1 MGMNAIKRVA
11 GLAAVAALG
20 LMIGGALNALVPV
33 ALAQEG
39 EGSKQPY
46 TMPEYNSYQA
56 CATDKN
62 PASQVKCFDDFFA
75 KYPNSALL
83 IYAYPIDYQAYSQLK
98 NWQKV
103 IEFAD
108 KLVGLG
114 DKAGPNEK
122 YGALYARAY
131 AYNML
136 NSNDP
141 ALAKA
146 EMDACAAGLAL
157 IPELKKPEQIDE
169 KTFDQQKKQAGIYLN
184 GTCAQAAMVQKDYA
198 NAVKYYK
205 AVLELS
211 PDEAI
216 TSYRLGLA
224 YLAMTPPQT
233 MDGFWAIAR
242 AITSKN
248 TTQQQVTQL
257 KTYLRQRIVVYQGGT
272 VCDNLTDAELN
283 ELLQL
288 AASSPERP
296 ASYTLVT
303 SDQLT
308 AARTGMT
315 IASVISDLKA
325 GGDKAKVT
333 WLAACGL
340 EFPEVP
346 AKVIEV
352 TPGATDSDP
361 IDFKV
366 AFVTSEEEF
375 NAATTADMDVKVVGQ
390 PEASRVEKD
399 SAFHFTAT
407 LVGYDPA
414 PNFMIHWD
422 KGKVKADDIPAEK
435 AAPKK
440 PVRRPTRKP
449 GRRSN

>member
-1 MGMNAIKRVA
+1 MGMNAIRRLAEVAVLASLCLVA
-11 GLAAVAALG
+11 GGVLNGLAPA
-20 LMIGGALNALVPV
+20 

-39 EGSKQPY
+39 AGTKQPY

-56 CATDKN
+56 CAQDKV

-83 IYAYPIDYQAYSQLK
+83 IYAYPITYQAYSQLK

-103 IEFAD
+103 MEFAD
-108 KLVGLG
+108 KLVELG
-114 DKAGPNEK
+114 DKVGPNEK
-122 YGALYARAY
+122 YGAMYARAY

-141 ALAKA
+141 AVAKA
-146 EMDACAAGLAL
+146 EMDSCAAGLAL

-169 KTFDQQKKQAGIYLN
+169 KTFDTQKKQAAIYLN

-205 AVLELS
+205 AVLGLN

-224 YLAMTPPQT
+224 YLSMTPPQT
-233 MDGFWAIAR
+233 MDGFWSIAR

-248 TTQQQVTQL
+248 ATEQQVKQL

-272 VCDNLTDAELN
+272 VCDSLTDAELN

-288 AASSPERP
+288 AGSSAERP
-296 ASYTLVT
+296 ASYTLVGA
-303 SDQLT
+303 DQLS
-308 AARTGMT
+308 AARNGMT
-315 IASVISDLKA
+315 IASVMSDLKA

-346 AKVIEV
+346 AKVIDV
-352 TPGATDSDP
+352 VPGTDA
-361 IDFKV
+361 IDFKA

-390 PEASRVEKD
+390 PEAARVEKD

-414 PNFMIHWD
+414 PNFMVHWD
-422 KGKVKADDIPAEK
+422 KGKVKADDIPPEK

-440 PVRRPTRKP
+440 PAPRRPRKP
-449 GRRSN
+449 GRHSN

>member
-1 MGMNAIKRVA
+1 MNAIKRVA
-11 GLAAVAALG
+11 GLAAVAALSLG
-20 LMIGGALNALVPV
+20 IAGALNVWAPM

-39 EGSKQPY
+39 AGSKQPY

-98 NWQKV
+98 NWPKV

-114 DKAGPNEK
+114 DKVGPNEK

-157 IPELKKPEQIDE
+157 IPQLKKPDQIDE
-169 KTFDQQKKQAGIYLN
+169 KSFDQQKKQASIYLN
-184 GTCAQAAMVQKDYA
+184 GTCAQAAMVQKDYQ

-205 AVLELS
+205 AVLELN

-233 MDGFWAIAR
+233 MDGFWAVAR
-242 AITSKN
+242 AITSKSA
-248 TTQQQVTQL
+248 TQQQANQL

-272 VCDNLTDAELN
+272 VCDSLTDAELN

-296 ASYTLVT
+296 ASYTLVAA
-303 SDQLT
+303 DQLA

-346 AKVIEV
+346 AKVIDV
-352 TPGATDSDP
+352 TPGATPSDP
-361 IDFKV
+361 IDFKA

-375 NAATTADMDVKVVGQ
+375 NAATTADMDVKVVDQ
-390 PEASRVEKD
+390 PEAARVEKD
-399 SAFHFTAT
+399 NAFHFTAT

-414 PNFMIHWD
+414 PNFMVHWD